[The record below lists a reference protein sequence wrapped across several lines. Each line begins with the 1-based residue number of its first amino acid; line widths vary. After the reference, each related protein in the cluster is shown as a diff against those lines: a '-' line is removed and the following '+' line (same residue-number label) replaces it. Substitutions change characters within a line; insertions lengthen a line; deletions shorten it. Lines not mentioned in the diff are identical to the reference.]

1 MKAATEEFAFEE
13 LIDEL
18 AEQLKTLG
26 HPQRLRILDFLR
38 ENHESR
44 VCDIVKKTKIPQAV
58 VSLHLGKMRQRG
70 LVVARREAREVYYWI
85 ATEIAAVVA
94 ETLNRKHNK
103 LLES

>member
-1 MKAATEEFAFEE
+1 MKAASEEFAFEE
-13 LIDEL
+13 LLIEL

-58 VSLHLGKMRQRG
+58 VSLHLGKMRRCG
-70 LVVARREAREVYYWI
+70 LVVARREAHEVYYWI

-94 ETLNRKHNK
+94 ETINRKHNK
-103 LLES
+103 ILES